1 MPSRMAP
8 RAGPINLGQGSRKG
22 TTSPSGFFTGG
33 SDTISW
39 ADPNAGSAYQQ
50 GLDMISLALEV
61 TPDQAEAKEME
72 YSLRKFAKQALALF
86 VPGQIMW
93 NWSHDAIV
101 EHMEAVSAGQIR
113 NLIVD
118 LPPRCLKS
126 SLISV
131 VWPCWEWIQRPGLRY
146 MLASYDLDLTTR
158 DNEYA
163 RQVIKSGWYSS
174 RWGDRFQI
182 SSSTDAK
189 RLFENDHAGRRLATS
204 VRSRATGEGG
214 DRLVVDDP
222 HDARKV
228 ESDNDRKEV
237 IDWWLKTMS
246 SRVNSMEAAKVIAA
260 QRTHHD
266 DLVGH
271 MWAEMLAGGEAY
283 ELLILPMEYEPSLY
297 VRVADLTR
305 PSRRSRFDADE
316 PEEELPFGPLGPE
329 PEQEDDGQVLFED
342 DEGDE
347 EEFEEVPLPADLT
360 LADFSDQEE
369 EERRAEAERPQ
380 LIPRP
385 NGLGFS
391 DPRTEPGELLIPEKW
406 DATFCKRQRR
416 NLGPVAYAAQYQQV
430 PTPTEGGQFKDHYWK
445 RYNFGVMWHQGL
457 RPSMIFV
464 DSSYGVEGGDPT
476 GVSVW
481 GSLGGRLYVMAA
493 AELELETPEL
503 RARLR
508 DIHARWR
515 VPFMIE
521 RKANG
526 IALIQDLRRGS
537 DDDMLPSLPVME
549 FSPDGMSKEA
559 RAFSVVPYVA
569 GGLVYL
575 PEGADWVDHW
585 ITQHKQFPKGL
596 HDDLV
601 DTSAMAIC
609 WLAMATDDIRDLINR
624 PQPAPYGANS
634 SMGAGLTGGLVGG
647 ARALSG
653 RMPYW
658 QR

>member
-1 MPSRMAP
+1 MATRYAP
-8 RAGPINLGQGSRKG
+8 RAIRRTARVNPAAPELSFFSGQPGQM
-22 TTSPSGFFTGG
+22 T
-33 SDTISW
+33 W
-39 ADPNAGSAYQQ
+39 ADPDASSAYQR
-50 GLDMISLALEV
+50 GLDELSRSLEI
-61 TPDQAEAKEME
+61 TPDLEQTRAMEKSLKAFSLEAL
-72 YSLRKFAKQALALF
+72 SLF
-86 VPGQIMW
+86 VPGQILW
-93 NWSHDAIV
+93 SWSHDAVV
-101 EHMEAVSAGQIR
+101 EHLEAVSAGQIR
-113 NLIVD
+113 NLIID

-126 SLISV
+126 SLVSV
-131 VWPCWEWIQRPGLRY
+131 CWPCWEWIRRPELRY

-163 RQVIKSGWYSS
+163 RQVIKSGWYAE

-189 RLFENDHAGRRLATS
+189 RLFENDHSGRRLATS

-214 DRLVVDDP
+214 DRLVCDDP

-228 ESDNDRKEV
+228 ESDSDRKEV
-237 IDWWLKTMS
+237 IVWWRATMS
-246 SRVNSMEAAKVIAA
+246 SRVNSMEAAKIITA

-271 MWAEMLAGGEAY
+271 LWAEMLAGGEPY
-283 ELLILPMEYEPSLY
+283 ELLILPMEYDPKLYARASEFALPSPGSDEDTG
-297 VRVADLTR
+297 DLDDFV
-305 PSRRSRFDADE
+305 PDGNPEYDE
-316 PEEELPFGPLGPE
+316 PEP
-329 PEQEDDGQVLFED
+329 
-342 DEGDE
+342 
-347 EEFEEVPLPADLT
+347 EFEVITPEEAEAPEIT
-360 LADFSDQEE
+360 LADFGDEE
-369 EERRAEAERPQ
+369 DEFRAAVDRPL

-385 NGLGFS
+385 NGLGFA
-391 DPRTEPGELLIPEKW
+391 DPRSVPGELLVPEKW
-406 DATFCKRQRR
+406 DEAFCRRQRR
-416 NLGPVAYAAQYQQV
+416 NLGPVGYAAQYQQV
-430 PTPTEGGQFKDHYWK
+430 PTPAEGGQFKDHYWR

-464 DSSYGVEGGDPT
+464 DSSYGVDGGDPT
-476 GVSVW
+476 GVAVW
-481 GSLGGRLYVMAA
+481 GTLGGRLYVMAA

-521 RKANG
+521 KKANG

-537 DDDMLPSLPVME
+537 DDDLLPSLPVME

-559 RAFSVVPYVA
+559 RAYSVVPYVA

-575 PEGADWVDHW
+575 PEGADWTDHFV
-585 ITQHKQFPKGL
+585 TQHKQFPKGL

-601 DTSAMAIC
+601 DTTAMAIC
-609 WLAMATDDIRDLINR
+609 WLAMAADDIGELLGR
-624 PQPAPYGANS
+624 PVSAPYGARS
-634 SMGAGLTGGLVGG
+634 SAGAGLTGGLIGG
-647 ARALSG
+647 SRALGG
-653 RMPYW
+653 RSQPYW

>member
-1 MPSRMAP
+1 MPVRQTP
-8 RAGPINLGQGSRKG
+8 RVGTRNNMPKG
-22 TTSPSGFFTGG
+22 RLAERQVSSFFTGD
-33 SDTISW
+33 SQTISW
-39 ADPNAGSAYQQ
+39 ADSNPQSAYQQ
-50 GLDMISLALEV
+50 GLDMISSALEV

-72 YSLRKFAKQALALF
+72 FSLRKFAKQALGLF
-86 VPGQIMW
+86 VPGQIIW

-101 EHMEAVSAGQIR
+101 EHLEAVSAGQIR

-126 SLISV
+126 SLVSV
-131 VWPCWEWIQRPGLRY
+131 IWPCWEWIQRPGLRY

-163 RQVIKSGWYSS
+163 RQVIKSGWYAT

-214 DRLVVDDP
+214 DRLVCDDP

-228 ESDNDRKEV
+228 ESDSDRKEV
-237 IDWWLKTMS
+237 ITWWQSIMS
-246 SRVNSMEAAKVIAA
+246 SRVNSMEAAKVITA

-271 MWAEMLAGGEAY
+271 LWAEMLAGGEPY
-283 ELLILPMEYEPSLY
+283 ELLILPMEYDPSLY
-297 VRVADLTR
+297 VRVGALSAPR
-305 PSRRSRFDADE
+305 NAQPSEEDE
-316 PEEELPFGPLGPE
+316 DDEVYLPFGPLEDEDEEDGTSILPDDE
-329 PEQEDDGQVLFED
+329 PEIIEP
-342 DEGDE
+342 
-347 EEFEEVPLPADLT
+347 EVT
-360 LADFSDQEE
+360 LADFGDPEG
-369 EERRAEAERPQ
+369 EERQAEAERPQ

-385 NGLGFS
+385 NSLGFS
-391 DPRTEPGELLIPEKW
+391 DPRTVAGELLIPEKW
-406 DATFCKRQRR
+406 DATFCRRQRR
-416 NLGPVAYAAQYQQV
+416 NLGPVGYAAQYQQV
-430 PTPTEGGQFKDHYWK
+430 PTPTEGGQFKDTYWK

-585 ITQHKQFPKGL
+585 VTQHKQFPKGL

-601 DTSAMAIC
+601 DTTAMAIC
-609 WLAMATDDIRDLINR
+609 WLAMATDDIRELINR
-624 PQPAPYGANS
+624 PHSAPYGANS
-634 SMGAGLTGGLVGG
+634 SMGAGLSGGLVGG
-647 ARALSG
+647 SRALSG
-653 RMPYW
+653 RTPYW